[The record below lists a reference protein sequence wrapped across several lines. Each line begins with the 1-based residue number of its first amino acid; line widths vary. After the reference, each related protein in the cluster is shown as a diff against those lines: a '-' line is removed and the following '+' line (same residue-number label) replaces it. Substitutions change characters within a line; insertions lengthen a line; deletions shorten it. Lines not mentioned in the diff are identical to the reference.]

1 VPYAIEFKPSS
12 EAARADEGLVDFWKV
27 EKKPVLVERVAPE
40 YPEEAQWEN
49 LEGEVLVR
57 FQVGKDGRVEQVEVL
72 EGEKVFRQAAIDA
85 VRQFVFEPATHDFR
99 PVRVRVIESIKFK
112 IPD

>member
-1 VPYAIEFKPSS
+1 
-12 EAARADEGLVDFWKV
+12 
-27 EKKPVLVERVAPE
+27 
-40 YPEEAQWEN
+40 
-49 LEGEVLVR
+49 
-57 FQVGKDGRVEQVEVL
+57 VEVL